1 MWVFQLGL
9 ISGVM
14 VGLELKF
21 LEEDAPYIFLFYNKT
36 WSGQNNRIQG
46 IEPTALGIGWNFED
60 WYVEEPVE

>member
-21 LEEDAPYIFLFYNKT
+21 LEEEAPYVFSLVLDLFIIRLVLQK
-36 WSGQNNRIQG
+36 
-46 IEPTALGIGWNFED
+46 LK
-60 WYVEEPVE
+60 YVR

>member
-21 LEEDAPYIFLFYNKT
+21 LEKDCDFSLVIDLFIIRMVLTK
-36 WSGQNNRIQG
+36 
-46 IEPTALGIGWNFED
+46 LK
-60 WYVEEPVE
+60 YVR

>member
-21 LEEDAPYIFLFYNKT
+21 LEEDAPYIFSLVIDLFII
-36 WSGQNNRIQG
+36 RLVIQK
-46 IEPTALGIGWNFED
+46 LK
-60 WYVEEPVE
+60 YVR